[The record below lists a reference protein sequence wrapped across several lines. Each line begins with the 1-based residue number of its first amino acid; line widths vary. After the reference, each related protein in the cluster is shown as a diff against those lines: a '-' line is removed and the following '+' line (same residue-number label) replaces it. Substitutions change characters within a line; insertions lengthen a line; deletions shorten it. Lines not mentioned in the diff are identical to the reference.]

1 MIKKTILV
9 WLCLILTG
17 FCAFSQDL
25 NDAVV
30 YIQSDK
36 ETPIYVKVEGRMMER
51 YSKNYVVLGNLA
63 SGPLNLEI
71 LFQQNKYP
79 NQKFILN
86 IPPSSQR
93 SLVLKKL
100 DQNKFALYDLNYGIY
115 LNNGNRLEE
124 DISGSDND
132 YQNTVL
138 AANNRTEE
146 AQPLKEAPV
155 AQPKKEK
162 VSAQKT
168 KKEKNTEESIPEFA
182 GAKVKEDKKK
192 KTEAPEVAQ
201 VVPENNDTPKPAKRK
216 RTDREQEKEAK
227 TEQERFLDFEMDKKE
242 GNTGN
247 NKSGNT
253 KNTSATHNGK
263 CTEAATES
271 QFDNFA
277 SLLNAT
283 EDEEQKLGIV
293 RKNAPKYCF
302 STDQVRTIAMNFDSQ
317 SSRYEVT
324 RVLKAKVVD
333 AENYP
338 KLSSL
343 FNTNYLKERFKNE
356 VVDK

>member
-9 WLCLILTG
+9 WFCLILAG
-17 FCAFSQDL
+17 FCALSQDL

-146 AQPLKEAPV
+146 AQPPKETAA

-162 VSAQKT
+162 VVAQKT
-168 KKEKNTEESIPEFA
+168 KKEKNTEESIPEFTA
-182 GAKVKEDKKK
+182 AKVKEEKKK
-192 KTEAPEVAQ
+192 KSEALEVAQ
-201 VVPENNDTPKPAKRK
+201 AVPENNDTPKPAKRK
-216 RTDREQEKEAK
+216 RADREQEKEAK

-247 NKSGNT
+247 SKSA
-253 KNTSATHNGK
+253 KNTSANHNGK

-283 EDEEQKLGIV
+283 EDEEQKLVIV